1 MLRRLKSTHAG
12 SVLHIFISFLSF
24 ISVFLTPVLH
34 IADEM
39 SEQDF
44 LEQIEILTFNAIW
57 FHGLTSIA
65 SCILHSGV
73 ITSRNRTINK
83 LPFLSLA
90 AQVINPRLNCSTVKK
105 KRHHSKKKIGHNK
118 RCLF

>member
-1 MLRRLKSTHAG
+1 MLRRLKCAHAG
-12 SVLHIFISFLSF
+12 TVLHIFISFLSF

-44 LEQIEILTFNAIW
+44 LKLIEIFTFNAIR

-83 LPFLSLA
+83 LLS
-90 AQVINPRLNCSTVKK
+90 IS
-105 KRHHSKKKIGHNK
+105 GHTSHK
-118 RCLF
+118 LPP